1 MTGRTTT
8 STSSH
13 RDLQRGNA
21 RVAATR
27 PARVVGAALI
37 FGLLSTGAT
46 AQIVPVEPLYELVD
60 LGTLGG
66 DSSVALGMNDLGDV
80 VGWAETG
87 SGVHAFLWQDGH
99 MADLGTL
106 GGRYSEARDVNS
118 FMQIVGV
125 ANDAD
130 EQPRAFYAW
139 NGMLFDLNDLLVR
152 PIPPMPREPG
162 NANFSPE
169 LLQANAINETG
180 AIVAVGGNGQD
191 DFVRTYL
198 LRPVDSFDPY
208 RPRFTYTETAFVPAA
223 VPSQFQLRSTA
234 ISDQGVDQSG
244 QSATGPMVT
253 VGLGLNDFDQVVGVS
268 MEQAFLWLT
277 DDLDELL
284 DIGHTSQA
292 NALSDWG
299 LIVGWTADPAGRP
312 RASLWSVW
320 LPDQVWSLYT
330 PPGWISEALDVNSN
344 GAAVGWTA
352 DNPQGLDAVAMVWT
366 GTAVWNLNDRTA
378 FPEGPAFWDTL
389 EEATA
394 IDDQQRIAGYGRL
407 TDLSV
412 RAFILLPI
420 EPDPSADPG
429 D

>member
-8 STSSH
+8 STSS
-13 RDLQRGNA
+13 QRNPRQGTA
-21 RVAATR
+21 GFVATR
-27 PARVVGAALI
+27 PARVAGAALLA
-37 FGLLSTGAT
+37 GLLSTGAT

-66 DSSVALGMNDLGDV
+66 SSSVALGMNELGDV

-87 SGVHAFLWQDGH
+87 SGVHAFLWQDGQ

-106 GGRYSEARDVNS
+106 GGRFSEARDVND

-125 ANDAD
+125 ASDAN

-139 NGMLFDLNDLLVR
+139 NGMFFDLNDLLVR
-152 PIPPMPREPG
+152 PIPPMPREPDNG
-162 NANFSPE
+162 DFSPE
-169 LLQANAINETG
+169 LLEANAINDTG

-198 LRPVDSFDPY
+198 LRPVSSFDPY
-208 RPRFTYTETAFVPAA
+208 RPRFTYTETEFVPAA
-223 VPSQFQLRSTA
+223 VPSQNQLRSAA

-244 QSATGPMVT
+244 QSASGPSVT

-268 MEQAFLWLT
+268 MEQAFLWLN
-277 DDLDELL
+277 DGLDGLL

-299 LIVGWTADPAGRP
+299 LIVGWTAGPAGRP
-312 RASLWSVW
+312 RASLWSMW

-330 PPGWISEALDVNSN
+330 SPGWSSEALDVNSN

-352 DNPQGLDAVAMVWT
+352 DNPQGNDAVAMVWT
-366 GTAVWNLNDRTA
+366 GTAAWNLNDRTA
-378 FPEGPAFWDTL
+378 LPEGPAFWETL

-407 TDLSV
+407 TDLGL

-420 EPDPSADPG
+420 EPDPID
-429 D
+429 